1 MIVEKSK
8 DFFDAYSDNCDGIY
22 ASGENM
28 EAVKSDALE
37 AIRLIKK
44 NLPEDRWPEQI
55 KGEFEI
61 EWKFDVPSFLEYYG
75 DYLSLSGMERM
86 TGINQKQL
94 AESAGIN
101 ASTTSEIVA
110 RLEDDGYLVRT
121 IDENDKRATVL
132 KLTEMGKVRAEEVR
146 SEREGF
152 LDEVFSK
159 LTEEEKQTLS
169 DILDKLIEQ

>member
-1 MIVEKSK
+1 MRRHGM
-8 DFFDAYSDNCDGIY
+8 SDNNRPSMDQMRNHGPHRRGM
-22 ASGENM
+22 SRE
-28 EAVKSDALE
+28 
-37 AIRLIKK
+37 RLLVII
-44 NLPEDRWPEQI
+44 N
-55 KGEFEI
+55 
-61 EWKFDVPSFLEYYG
+61 EYT
-75 DYLSLSGMERM
+75 D
-86 TGINQKQL
+86 GINQKQL

>member
-1 MIVEKSK
+1 MIRNADLFKKMAKVSREIRMNAFRQAGKEMPEQFK
-8 DFFDAYSDNCDGIY
+8 GRKCMRRHGMSDNNRPSMDQMRNHGPHRRGM
-22 ASGENM
+22 SRE
-28 EAVKSDALE
+28 
-37 AIRLIKK
+37 RLLVII
-44 NLPEDRWPEQI
+44 N
-55 KGEFEI
+55 
-61 EWKFDVPSFLEYYG
+61 EYV
-75 DYLSLSGMERM
+75 D
-86 TGINQKQL
+86 GINQKQL

-101 ASTTSEIVA
+101 ASTTSEIVT

-152 LDEVFSK
+152 FDEVFSK

>member
-1 MIVEKSK
+1 MEKIIMIVEKSK

-94 AESAGIN
+94 SNYLHRRAVPRQKQADRIMRGLHRF
-101 ASTTSEIVA
+101 AREI
-110 RLEDDGYLVRT
+110 
-121 IDENDKRATVL
+121 
-132 KLTEMGKVRAEEVR
+132 
-146 SEREGF
+146 
-152 LDEVFSK
+152 
-159 LTEEEKQTLS
+159 LS
-169 DILDKLIEQ
+169 ITF

>member
-1 MIVEKSK
+1 MIRNADLFKKMAKVSRE
-8 DFFDAYSDNCDGIY
+8 
-22 ASGENM
+22 
-28 EAVKSDALE
+28 
-37 AIRLIKK
+37 IRMSAFRQAGK
-44 NLPEDRWPEQI
+44 EMPEQF
-55 KGEFEI
+55 KGRKCMRRHGMNDNNRLSIDQMRNHGPHRRGMSRERLLVI
-61 EWKFDVPSFLEYYG
+61 INEYA
-75 DYLSLSGMERM
+75 D
-86 TGINQKQL
+86 GINQKQL

-152 LDEVFSK
+152 FDEVFSK

-169 DILDKLIEQ
+169 DILDKMIAQ

>member
-1 MIVEKSK
+1 MEKIIMIVEKSK

-94 AESAGIN
+94 YKYLHRRAVPRQKQADRIMRGLHRF
-101 ASTTSEIVA
+101 AREI
-110 RLEDDGYLVRT
+110 LS
-121 IDENDKRATVL
+121 I
-132 KLTEMGKVRAEEVR
+132 
-146 SEREGF
+146 
-152 LDEVFSK
+152 
-159 LTEEEKQTLS
+159 TL
-169 DILDKLIEQ
+169 